1 MITKNL
7 ISQIRKAKGPIFIE
21 TSNFNDMFW
30 VQAVKSDL
38 IKMIGESFE
47 ADSETGFILD
57 KDGYF
62 SKDFDA
68 D

>member
-1 MITKNL
+1 MIAKNL

-38 IKMIGESFE
+38 IKMIGESFGT
-47 ADSETGFILD
+47 DSETGFILD

-68 D
+68 E

>member
-1 MITKNL
+1 MIAKNL

-47 ADSETGFILD
+47 TDSETGFILD
-57 KDGYF
+57 KNGYF

-68 D
+68 E

>member
-1 MITKNL
+1 MIAKNL

-21 TSNFNDMFW
+21 ISNFNDMFW

-38 IKMIGESFE
+38 IKMIGESFG
-47 ADSETGFILD
+47 ADLETGFILD
-57 KDGYF
+57 KNGYF

-68 D
+68 E